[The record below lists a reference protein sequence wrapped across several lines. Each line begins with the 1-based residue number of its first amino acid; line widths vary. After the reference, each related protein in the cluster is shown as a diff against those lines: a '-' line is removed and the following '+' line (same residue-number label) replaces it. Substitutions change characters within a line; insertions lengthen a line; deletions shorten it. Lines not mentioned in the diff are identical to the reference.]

1 MRAGLAAQ
9 RVTAMNTAR
18 EPGLQA
24 LERRAAAA
32 YLRACRAD
40 VMHAKPGN
48 VSRAAPAH
56 GMTAQDFLRSARV
69 SAAPMCDLAL
79 GVGERV
85 LESVRATHEAVGCNT
100 NLGIV
105 LLCAPLLLAWQRAS
119 RAGTLRDALRE
130 RLRELDVHDA
140 RCAFEAIVL
149 AEPAGLAGSARHDV
163 REPARVSLL
172 QAMRE
177 AASRDLVAAQYAN
190 DYADVFELGLPALRE
205 ARARWGCEAGA
216 VAGTYLEF
224 LCAHVDSHVARK
236 HGLTR
241 ARELVQ
247 RARQCRRA
255 VADCADWQQ
264 AQGPLGTLDRDCR
277 QRGINPGT
285 SADLTVA
292 ALLAERLGAGVRPAA
307 GAMPG
312 SRQGEASIDD
322 ESMG

>member
-1 MRAGLAAQ
+1 
-9 RVTAMNTAR
+9 MNAAR
-18 EPGLQA
+18 EPGLLA
-24 LERRAAAA
+24 LERGAMAA
-32 YLRACRAD
+32 YLGACRAD
-40 VMHAKPGN
+40 VVHAKPGN

-69 SAAPMCDLAL
+69 SAPPMCRLAL

-85 LESVRATHEAVGCNT
+85 LEAVRATRETVGCNT

-105 LLCAPLLLAWQRAS
+105 LLCAPLLLAWQSAPR
-119 RAGTLRDALRE
+119 GCTLRDALRSS
-130 RLRELDVHDA
+130 LRGLYVHDA

-149 AEPAGLAGSARHDV
+149 AAPAGLGRSARHDV
-163 REPARVSLL
+163 REPARASLL

-190 DYADVFELGLPALRE
+190 DYAEVFELGLPALRR
-205 ARARWGCEAGA
+205 ARARWGREAGA
-216 VAGTYLEF
+216 VAATYLEF
-224 LCAHVDSHVARK
+224 LCAHEDSHVARK
-236 HGLTR
+236 HGPTR

-264 AQGPLGTLDRDCR
+264 AQGPLGELDRDCR

-292 ALLAERLGAGVRPAA
+292 ALLAERLGAGAQPAV
-307 GAMPG
+307 GAVPG
-312 SRQGEASIDD
+312 SRHGEASIDD